1 MFDSL
6 LTFAHGVTK
15 MDFKRAFSEQNNVSC
30 KHEQVGKGFTILH
43 FVLCISHLR
52 PGAMDLLFI
61 TI

>member
-30 KHEQVGKGFTILH
+30 KHEQVGWAQYSTLNIIYHILGLELWI
-43 FVLCISHLR
+43 FFL
-52 PGAMDLLFI
+52 
-61 TI
+61 